1 MWIRTLDYRYP
12 QVGRFG
18 NGKKSGFSVRCV
30 QDWQSDEGGRFV
42 YFDYF
47 IRYQPAP
54 VSAITYYAEVDSIEA
69 YGDGGKYKL
78 NFKEKAK
85 KINPI
90 KLGNAKPGSLQGPR
104 YTNLEEMLK
113 ANSIN
118 ELFEK

>member
-1 MWIRTLDYRYP
+1 
-12 QVGRFG
+12 
-18 NGKKSGFSVRCV
+18 
-30 QDWQSDEGGRFV
+30 
-42 YFDYF
+42 
-47 IRYQPAP
+47 
-54 VSAITYYAEVDSIEA
+54 VSAITYYTEVDSIEA